1 MKKTLIILLL
11 AIPLASSAQIYFK
24 MDAGLGGAFTFG
36 DLKSYGIMAHLE
48 PKVFIL
54 PSLSAG
60 IRFEGDALFGGSIP
74 VDAESDLE
82 VGMSSRA
89 AILLKGEY
97 YFTDNKTRPFV
108 GFGLGTYTIA
118 NTSGSGEGGASIA
131 AGNHFGVAPELG
143 VTFGNFRLSA
153 MYHILTGDNL
163 VEMSAGSPANISM
176 NYLVVQLGFKVFTVG
191 AK

>member
-1 MKKTLIILLL
+1 MKRILFLLL
-11 AIPLASSAQIYFK
+11 VTTPLLSNAQVFFK
-24 MDAGLGGAFTFG
+24 MDAGIGGAFTFG

-54 PSLSAG
+54 PNLSAG
-60 IRFEGDALFGGSIP
+60 LRFEGDALFGGSIS
-74 VDAESDLE
+74 DAESDLE
-82 VGMSSRA
+82 VGVSSRA

-97 YFTDNKTRPFV
+97 YFTDNHTRPFA
-108 GFGLGTYTIA
+108 GLGVGSYTIA
-118 NTSGSGEGGASIA
+118 NTSASGDGGASIG

-153 MYHILTGDNL
+153 IYHILTGSNL
-163 VEMSAGSPANISM
+163 VDISAGSPREISM
-176 NYLVVQLGFKVFTVG
+176 NYLVLQLGFKIFTVG